1 MRQRLAFALIL
12 VAATAASA
20 ADGIVAVSEGGRK
33 VYVDAPTHPNTSL
46 SSPAIP
52 HRASVLMYWSHSK
65 NMWLP
70 VAPPTPEAMFNA
82 RNAAAEVASRVAA
95 APRRHKASDGVIA
108 PDNRE
113 ILRDRAVSSA
123 ELDSII
129 QTTAQRH
136 NVDPNLVRAVIK
148 VESNFNPRAVSPK
161 GAMGLMQLMP
171 ATARNLSVSDPFD
184 PEQNVNAGVR
194 HLRELLDSYQ
204 GDVSLSLAAY
214 NAGSGA
220 VARSKGVPPYS
231 ETRQYVKRITTLYGD
246 KGSAVTGSGPIRVY
260 RDSSG
265 VLTFTNTE

>member
-1 MRQRLAFALIL
+1 MRQRLAFALML

-20 ADGIVAVSEGGRK
+20 ADGIVAVNDGGRT

-46 SSPAIP
+46 SSPITP
-52 HRASVLMYWSHSK
+52 HRASVLMYWSRSK

-70 VAPPTPEAMFNA
+70 VAPPSPAAMLAA
-82 RNAAAEVASRVAA
+82 RTAATEVADRVAA
-95 APRRHKASDGVIA
+95 APKRQKAIDMAVA

-129 QTTAQRH
+129 QAAAQRH

-148 VESNFNPRAVSPK
+148 VESNFKPRAVSPK

-171 ATARNLSVSDPFD
+171 ATARNLNVSNAFD

-231 ETRQYVKRITTLYGD
+231 ETRQYVRRITELYGE
-246 KGSAVTGSGPIRVY
+246 KRSAVGGSGPIRVY

>member
-1 MRQRLAFALIL
+1 
-12 VAATAASA
+12 
-20 ADGIVAVSEGGRK
+20 
-33 VYVDAPTHPNTSL
+33 
-46 SSPAIP
+46 
-52 HRASVLMYWSHSK
+52 
-65 NMWLP
+65 
-70 VAPPTPEAMFNA
+70 
-82 RNAAAEVASRVAA
+82 
-95 APRRHKASDGVIA
+95 
-108 PDNRE
+108 
-113 ILRDRAVSSA
+113 
-123 ELDSII
+123 
-129 QTTAQRH
+129 
-136 NVDPNLVRAVIK
+136 VRAVIK

-171 ATARNLSVSDPFD
+171 ATARNLNVSNAFD

-231 ETRQYVKRITTLYGD
+231 ETRQYVRRITELYGE
-246 KGSAVTGSGPIRVY
+246 KRSAVGGSGPIRVY

>member
-1 MRQRLAFALIL
+1 MLL
-12 VAATAASA
+12 AATAALA
-20 ADGIVAVSEGGRK
+20 ADGIVAVHEGGRT
-33 VYVDAPTHPNTSL
+33 VYVDAPAHPNTSL

-52 HRASVLMYWSHSK
+52 HRASVLMYWNRSK
-65 NMWLP
+65 NMWIP
-70 VAPPTPEAMFNA
+70 VAPPSPAAMVAA
-82 RNAAAEVASRVAA
+82 RTAAAEVTSRVAS
-95 APRRHKASDGVIA
+95 APKRKKAIDTVIA

-129 QTTAQRH
+129 QTAAQRH

-171 ATARNLSVSDPFD
+171 ATARNLNVSNPFD
-184 PEQNVNAGVR
+184 PEQNVDAGVR

-231 ETRQYVKRITTLYGD
+231 ETRQYVRRITKLYGD
-246 KGSAVTGSGPIRVY
+246 KGSTVSGSGPIRAY